1 MKNPRHGI
9 LGTRSY
15 RTKKESAA
23 FIYLRLSK
31 RSSSRRSS
39 DRAAF
44 EKLALAA
51 LLGCCMQIS

>member
-1 MKNPRHGI
+1 MTNPRHGI

-31 RSSSRRSS
+31 AQLVAKIFRPRC
-39 DRAAF
+39 
-44 EKLALAA
+44 L
-51 LLGCCMQIS
+51 